1 MKLRASDRRGN
12 LPGSSSDAKLG
23 TEVSRLER
31 EHPRYAHEAAITFHA
46 LEREIAGRS
55 RNVSRGG
62 LCAELD
68 EELPVGTSI
77 EIDLQLVFGDDRHSE
92 PLRLPARIAWCTAID
107 DHHQVG
113 VQFLPMHEET
123 AADLMMFLRYLDG
136 RGALQPLAPE
146 APGAAPRASIDERF
160 G

>member
-1 MKLRASDRRGN
+1 
-12 LPGSSSDAKLG
+12 
-23 TEVSRLER
+23 VSRQER

-46 LEREIAGRS
+46 LDRAIAGRS

-62 LCAELD
+62 LCAELA
-68 EELPVGTSI
+68 EEIPAGTSI
-77 EIDLQLVFGDDRHSE
+77 EIDLQLVFGEDQHSE

-113 VQFLPMHEET
+113 VQFLAMHDET
-123 AADLMMFLRYLDG
+123 VADLMMFLRYLDG
-136 RGALQPLAPE
+136 RGALQPVAPE
-146 APGAAPRASIDERF
+146 VSPTASTGTSIDERF